1 MGLILKIAWR
11 FLLAKKRA
19 MIMSLAGITF
29 GVAFFIVAQA
39 QTSGFEAF
47 FIQSIWGTNGALKVQ
62 DGFQANVTSMATA
75 ENGGFNIKLREGQS
89 YVEGIEHPDQLMKA
103 VRKFSDVSGA
113 SEVLRGRADVRSG
126 FRSDDSEVFGIRMA
140 DHLAVSNLGQQVR
153 YGSIKGFET
162 DPQAILIGAKM
173 AERLNV
179 DVNGYV
185 LLRHIGESRRF
196 RVAGIFETGIEEYDK
211 HRVFINLS
219 VARDLLDEPHN
230 SSFIQVALYDN
241 NRADI
246 VAKQMEEALQ
256 HDVRPWQESEK
267 TWLEVFRALRISS
280 GITMSVIILIAALG
294 MFNTLAIIV
303 MERRREIAIL
313 RSMGYTRRDII
324 DIFVAQGM
332 IVLAAG
338 IVLGCLFAV
347 GINFTIEHLPIHIR
361 GLFST
366 DHFIV
371 AWSVWHYL
379 AACVVAFVVVYIASY
394 LPARRAAKIEPGEI
408 IRGAS

>member
-1 MGLILKIAWR
+1 MALIFKIAWR

-47 FIQSIWGTNGALKVQ
+47 FIKSIWGTNGALKVQ
-62 DGFQANVTSMATA
+62 DRFQANVTSMTA
-75 ENGGFNIKLREGQS
+75 GDDFNIGLREGQS
-89 YVEGIEHPDQLMKA
+89 YVEGIEHPDQIMKA
-103 VRKFSDVSGA
+103 VRAFSEVAGA
-113 SEVLRGRADVRSG
+113 SEVLRGRADAKSG
-126 FRSDDSEVFGIRMA
+126 FRSDECEVYGIRIT
-140 DHLAVSNLGQQVR
+140 DYLAVSNLGQQIR
-153 YGSIKGFET
+153 YGSIRGFET
-162 DPQAILIGAKM
+162 DPQAILIGTKM
-173 AERLNV
+173 AERLNA
-179 DVNGYV
+179 DVNSYI

-196 RVAGIFETGIEEYDK
+196 RVAGLFETGVEDYDK
-211 HRVFINLS
+211 HRVFVNLT
-219 VARDLLDEPHN
+219 VARDLLDEPN
-230 SSFIQVALYDN
+230 KSSFIQVSLYDN

-246 VAKQMEEALQ
+246 VAAQMQEALQ
-256 HDVRPWQESEK
+256 HDVRPWQKSEK

-280 GITMSVIILIAALG
+280 GITMSVIILVAALG

-313 RSMGYTRRDII
+313 RSMGYTRRDIV

-332 IVLAAG
+332 IVLLAG
-338 IVLGCLFAV
+338 ILFGCLMAV
-347 GINFTIEHLPIHIR
+347 GINLVIESLPIRIR

-371 AWSVWHYL
+371 AWSLWHYV
-379 AACVVAFVVVYIASY
+379 AACLVSFFVVYVASY
-394 LPARRAAKIEPGEI
+394 IPARRAAKIEPGEI